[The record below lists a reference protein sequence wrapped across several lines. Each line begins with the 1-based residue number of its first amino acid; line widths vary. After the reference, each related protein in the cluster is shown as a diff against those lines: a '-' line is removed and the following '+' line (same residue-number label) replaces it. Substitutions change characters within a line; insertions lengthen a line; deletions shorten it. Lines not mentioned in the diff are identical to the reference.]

1 MILIAC
7 ICRTRFSQEHLSS
20 RGMFLRLLNN
30 LSFTADAEHTK
41 IWPSVLPRLAAPGAS
56 RQLLSSCWVPQGIAP
71 CSYGVPHP
79 APSPSLCRVP
89 GAGIPLR
96 AAPSP
101 GSIPLAN
108 REVRGEH
115 LLPGRK
121 VLDRGTPEHPLL
133 AKTPAPDLVICS
145 AWCFAPRAMARGC
158 SAPRISPPVPIRS
171 GYGGPGCAHGVR
183 SASALWK
190 EPSTR
195 AAFLCSPPS
204 GFAWQWGDREAT
216 CPVLCVSLFLQA
228 SLPNSLLIPA
238 RAAPLSA
245 ALRCSPS
252 MQGRKCQQGNDSAI
266 VQGLKYG
273 NPV

>member
-1 MILIAC
+1 MALGSPK
-7 ICRTRFSQEHLSS
+7 TRSPRSIPAAAELLLGATGHRSLLLWGATSSPQPLALPCARGRHPPEGCSQLS
-20 RGMFLRLLNN
+20 
-30 LSFTADAEHTK
+30 
-41 IWPSVLPRLAAPGAS
+41 V
-56 RQLLSSCWVPQGIAP
+56 
-71 CSYGVPHP
+71 
-79 APSPSLCRVP
+79 
-89 GAGIPLR
+89 
-96 AAPSP
+96 
-101 GSIPLAN
+101 PLAN

-115 LLPGRK
+115 LFPGRK

-266 VQGLKYG
+266 VQRLKYG